1 MADDTLLYMACP
13 NRADGAST
21 THDTARGAAG
31 PALVFEDGSRVVVL
45 EGRTIIA
52 DVSIQAPKNYR
63 DETHALAC
71 LDEAEGRIAEAVAD
85 AGR

>member
-13 NRADGAST
+13 DWRGGGSS

-31 PALVFEDGSRVVVL
+31 AALVFEDGSRVVVL

-52 DVSIQAPKNYR
+52 DVSIQAPENYR

-71 LDEAEGRIAEAVAD
+71 LDEVEGRIAEAVAD